1 MIKANKKFVI
11 GIAVAM
17 GTIALAGLLA
27 MNVNAQPSG
36 FVFIDENGNGQFD
49 NDEIYMYQYTTRRW
63 QPLVPGVLPFPVLP
77 VFPY

>member
-27 MNVNAQPSG
+27 MNVNAATINVPG
-36 FVFIDENGNGQFD
+36 D
-49 NDEIYMYQYTTRRW
+49 YTTI
-63 QPLVPGVLPFPVLP
+63 QDAIDK
-77 VFPY
+77 